1 MSTIFQSAI
10 AVAAAVVL
18 LMAAADAAAQEQ
30 MREQVKQR
38 TQERAG
44 QREIIPGSELMTSS
58 EREDYRRRYARAK
71 TVTEQE
77 KVRAEHVKAM
87 EGRAR
92 LRGLQLA
99 QPVATGGDTK

>member
-1 MSTIFQSAI
+1 MGTIFQSTI
-10 AVAAAVVL
+10 AVAVAVVL

-30 MREQVKQR
+30 TREQVKQR

-71 TVTEQE
+71 TVAEQE
-77 KVRAEHVKAM
+77 KVRAGISPEREREV
-87 EGRAR
+87 
-92 LRGLQLA
+92 LA
-99 QPVATGGDTK
+99 AWHAQQSGAK